1 MSHGYGFSLECIL
14 IYVYLRPFHI
24 YHKNTFFMCGSFSGQ
39 ILTNYFRKIISL
51 ILIYILHQLQQYSYQ
66 AFYCYLEGEGGLLS
80 KKFIE

>member
-39 ILTNYFRKIISL
+39 ILTNYFRKIILL
-51 ILIYILHQLQQYSYQ
+51 ILIYILYYISYNST
-66 AFYCYLEGEGGLLS
+66 LS
-80 KKFIE
+80 KLFIAILKVKEGYYRKSS